1 MIVASVTKEIIAM
14 EKDNEYKNK
23 LYKFIQK
30 KIDEIGDEKK
40 EKNQLDG
47 WI

>member
-1 MIVASVTKEIIAM
+1 MEVFGLKFKAYLYRSRTMIVARVTKEIIAM

-30 KIDEIGDEKK
+30 R
-40 EKNQLDG
+40 
-47 WI
+47 